1 MADAIRRR
9 FLIGVLLA
17 WSPWIPILIGLHEVF
32 RGVSNTKA
40 VGLAAVAGGL
50 GEALV
55 TWGVAAMVVAQV
67 AAIILLG
74 RSFAPEH
81 RLRNLT
87 SIFSIVLSGLMLV
100 LVCLFT
106 GAIWFLAH
114 H

>member
-1 MADAIRRR
+1 MADAIKRR
-9 FLIGVLLA
+9 FLVGVLLA
-17 WSPWIPILIGLHEVF
+17 WTPWIPILIGLHEVF
-32 RGVSNTKA
+32 RGMSDTKA
-40 VGLAAVAGGL
+40 VGLASVAGGL
-50 GEALV
+50 SEALA

-81 RLRNLT
+81 GLRNLV
-87 SIFSIVLSGLMLV
+87 SVFSIVLSGLMLV
-100 LVCLFT
+100 LVALFI